1 VTVRTA
7 ALVVEIGIA
16 DANGDPSCKQNLE
29 LTQPMSDSP
38 ILSTPLAGAQT
49 VLVVDDVRIVRHVIY
64 RLLSQVGYR
73 VFEAASGAEALEVLT
88 TATRP
93 IDLVIV
99 DVVMPKMSGVG
110 LARRI
115 HEQWPGMRILF
126 MSAYPAE
133 ILVREGLEHPNV
145 VFLAKPFSGGELLN
159 KVTAAL
165 QREPTTSPVRPTAE
179 KSE

>member
-1 VTVRTA
+1 LWNSLPGKSR
-7 ALVVEIGIA
+7 
-16 DANGDPSCKQNLE
+16 N
-29 LTQPMSDSP
+29 SP

-49 VLVVDDVRIVRHVIY
+49 ILVVDDVRIVRHVIY
-64 RLLSQVGYR
+64 RLLSQVGFR
-73 VFEAASGAEALEVLT
+73 VYEAASGAEAIEVLS

-99 DVVMPKMSGVG
+99 DVVMPQMSGVA

-115 HEQWPGMRILF
+115 HERWPGMRILF

-133 ILVREGLEHPNV
+133 VLVREGLEHPNV
-145 VFLAKPFSGGELLN
+145 IFLAKPFSGGALLS

-165 QREPTTSPVRPTAE
+165 RRESSPLPTRPTANRPD
-179 KSE
+179 

>member
-1 VTVRTA
+1 M
-7 ALVVEIGIA
+7 
-16 DANGDPSCKQNLE
+16 P
-29 LTQPMSDSP
+29 DSP

-49 VLVVDDVRIVRHVIY
+49 ILVVDDVRIVRHFIY
-64 RLLSQVGYR
+64 RLLSQVGFR
-73 VFEAASGAEALEVLT
+73 VYEAASGAEAIEVLS

-99 DVVMPKMSGVG
+99 DVVMPQMSGVA

-115 HEQWPGMRILF
+115 HERWPGMRILF

-133 ILVREGLEHPNV
+133 VLVREGLEHPNV
-145 VFLAKPFSGGELLN
+145 IFLAKPFSGGALLS

-165 QREPTTSPVRPTAE
+165 RRESSPLPTRPTANRPD
-179 KSE
+179 